1 MDDDDDRTIHLPP
14 AGEPCRN
21 PLDPC
26 PYEDDEDA
34 DGPQGLWAADPDDRL
49 AKHRMKHLWDD
60 IEAIVERSLSSHTS
74 VGDTVALVDEHYR
87 THAGGS
93 AARAWSRKAIYNYVV
108 STPERQANHAV
119 DVTWKLVEF
128 LRDHVATRQ
137 DDQVTPNLG
146 VARML
151 LTAAKTHQSLA
162 DARRKR
168 ERG

>member
-1 MDDDDDRTIHLPP
+1 MDDEEDHTVHLPP

-34 DGPQGLWAADPDDRL
+34 EAPGGLWAAAPNDAL
-49 AKHRMKHLWDD
+49 ARAKQKHMWDD
-60 IEAIVERSLSSHTS
+60 IESLVERSLASNTS
-74 VGDTVALVDEHYR
+74 VADTVALVDEHYR
-87 THAGGS
+87 KHSGGG
-93 AARAWSRKAIYNYVV
+93 RPWGRKSIYNYVT
-108 STPERQANHAV
+108 STPERQANYAV

-128 LRDHVATRQ
+128 LREHVATRQ
-137 DDQVTPNLG
+137 DDQVAPNLG

-151 LTAAKTHQSLA
+151 LTAAKTHHTLA